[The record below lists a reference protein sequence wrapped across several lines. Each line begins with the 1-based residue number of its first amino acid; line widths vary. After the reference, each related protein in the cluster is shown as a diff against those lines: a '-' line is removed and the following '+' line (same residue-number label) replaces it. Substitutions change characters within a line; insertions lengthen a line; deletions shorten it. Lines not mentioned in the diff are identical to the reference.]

1 MLFLFSICD
10 HLCWQV
16 LPALLCFCVWLTTLF
31 PFWHLEFLTPVN
43 EPLKEQ
49 QPFHDMGINL
59 LKTQHGFGRAL
70 DGWKHIFLLKE
81 DEPKMYLTLITIVL
95 SFVQLIGWDGE
106 FTGCIPDGD
115 ICAVAL

>member
-1 MLFLFSICD
+1 
-10 HLCWQV
+10 
-16 LPALLCFCVWLTTLF
+16 
-31 PFWHLEFLTPVN
+31 
-43 EPLKEQ
+43 
-49 QPFHDMGINL
+49 MGINL

-81 DEPKMYLTLITIVL
+81 EEPKMYLTLITIVL

-106 FTGCIPDGD
+106 FTGCVPDGD